1 MDVLEYS
8 MEVGAMEKPATRIK
22 LTYEDYRNAPES
34 ERERYELFEGELVMV
49 PSPSFKHQLILGNLV
64 DLLRKFVSENDL
76 GMVLFAP
83 LDVILSDDT
92 VLQPDMLFVAK
103 ERASIAVKEGI
114 RGAPDLVIEILSE
127 ATAKRD
133 RTYKKA
139 LYARYGVKEYWL
151 ADPDTKTIEVLALH
165 KQGFEQV
172 AVYTREENP
181 LLRSP
186 LLPNLSIDL
195 SEVF

>member
-8 MEVGAMEKPATRIK
+8 MEVGAMGKPATRIK

-92 VLQPDMLFVAK
+92 VLQPDMLFIGK
-103 ERASIAVKEGI
+103 EQADIIAEEGI
-114 RGAPDLVIEILSE
+114 RGTPDLVIEILSE

-133 RTYKKA
+133 RTYKRA
-139 LYARYGVKEYWL
+139 LYARHGVKEYWL
-151 ADPDTKTIEVLALH
+151 VDPDTKTVEVLELH
-165 KQGFEQV
+165 EQGFSRV
-172 AVYTREENP
+172 ARYACKEKAP
-181 LLRSP
+181 LKSP
-186 LLPNLSIDL
+186 LLAGLSIDL
-195 SEVF
+195 GEVF